1 MLLPGLFTAR
11 IAICEVLHSRT
22 YITNKE
28 STKTLVYLIYHHVF
42 LCFLSTKTMSTA
54 HSTQS
59 DPTDDEP
66 QEDINELME
75 EYDELTRTDLL
86 EVSE

>member
-1 MLLPGLFTAR
+1 M
-11 IAICEVLHSRT
+11 
-22 YITNKE
+22 
-28 STKTLVYLIYHHVF
+28 
-42 LCFLSTKTMSTA
+42 KTMSIA

-59 DPTDDEP
+59 DPTDGEP
-66 QEDINELME
+66 LEDINELME